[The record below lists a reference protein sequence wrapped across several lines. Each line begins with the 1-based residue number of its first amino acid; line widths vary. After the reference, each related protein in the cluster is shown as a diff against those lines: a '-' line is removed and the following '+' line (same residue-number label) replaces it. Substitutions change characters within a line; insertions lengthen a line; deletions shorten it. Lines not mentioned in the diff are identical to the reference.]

1 MSWIIY
7 ALAVVGFLSLVGT
20 AGVLF
25 AAWACHTETDEDELL
40 REQQAEP
47 IPGWLLGL
55 VVLALLICAWT
66 LGLISYFLV
75 TR

>member
-1 MSWIIY
+1 MSSQRNQ
-7 ALAVVGFLSLVGT
+7 L
-20 AGVLF
+20 
-25 AAWACHTETDEDELL
+25 TESVDELL

-55 VVLALLICAWT
+55 VVLAVMLCAGT
-66 LGLISYFLV
+66 IGLISYFLA

>member
-25 AAWACHTETDEDELL
+25 AAWACHAETDEDAKRRHARLM
-40 REQQAEP
+40 R
-47 IPGWLLGL
+47 GD
-55 VVLALLICAWT
+55 
-66 LGLISYFLV
+66 S
-75 TR
+75 